1 MFLTS
6 ISQICRRDRVEDS
19 VDSILILWI
28 LIWTFMINGL
38 FVDDTHFCG
47 VLAPRFSVLC
57 GERNLY
63 ASRSLGWMDCI
74 ENILPSRNLFLI
86 LKITKYEER

>member
-1 MFLTS
+1 
-6 ISQICRRDRVEDS
+6 
-19 VDSILILWI
+19 
-28 LIWTFMINGL
+28 MINGL

-57 GERNLY
+57 GERIIY
-63 ASRSLGWMDCI
+63 ASRSLGWMDCV

-86 LKITKYEER
+86 LK